1 MGQGYYEIIGKGN
14 KMKLVSFSRLGK
26 ARFGAVV
33 KDGVIDLT
41 GKLDPDVNTIKELIS
56 LHMEDQA
63 EEFIAGKNKD
73 LSFSDFIFL
82 PVIPDPEK
90 IMCVGLNYVEHK
102 KETGRPDVDNPTIF
116 TRFADSQ
123 VAHMQPMIK
132 PDNSD
137 RFDYEAE
144 MAIIIGKGGR
154 FISEDEALNHIA
166 GYACYNDGSIRNY
179 QRHTSQYTPGKT
191 FPGTGGFG
199 PYMVT
204 PSEVGDYRK
213 LPIELRLN
221 GNIMQKATLAD
232 LIFPIPRLISY
243 ISEFT
248 ALSSGDV
255 IVTGTPGGVGDKRNP
270 PVYMVP
276 GDIVEVDIG
285 ILGILRNPIIAAPK
299 L

>member
-1 MGQGYYEIIGKGN
+1 
-14 KMKLVSFSRLGK
+14 MKLLSFTRLGK
-26 ARFGAVV
+26 TGFGAVV
-33 KDGVIDLT
+33 SGGIIDLT
-41 GKLDPDVNTIKELIS
+41 GKIDPDVNTIKELIS
-56 LHMEDQA
+56 LDMEDQA
-63 EEFIAGKNKD
+63 EEYIAGKTKD
-73 LSFSDFIFL
+73 LSFSDISFL

-90 IMCVGLNYVEHK
+90 IMCIGLNYLEHK

-123 VAHMQPMIK
+123 VAHLQPMIK

-154 FISEDEALNHIA
+154 FISEDESLNHIA

-179 QRHTSQYTPGKT
+179 QRHTSQFTPGKT

-204 PSEVGDYRK
+204 PSEVGDYTK

-276 GDIVEVDIG
+276 GDVVEVDIG
-285 ILGILRNPIIAAPK
+285 LLGIL
-299 L
+299 

>member
-1 MGQGYYEIIGKGN
+1 
-14 KMKLVSFSRLGK
+14 MKLLSFTRLGK
-26 ARFGAVV
+26 IGFGAVV
-33 KDGVIDLT
+33 KDGIIDLT
-41 GKLDPDVNTIKELIS
+41 GKLDPEINSIKELIS
-56 LHMEDQA
+56 LNMEDEA
-63 EEFIAGKNKD
+63 EEYIAGKTKD
-73 LSFSDFIFL
+73 LSFSDFTFL
-82 PVIPDPEK
+82 PVIPNPEK
-90 IMCVGLNYVEHK
+90 IMCIGLNYLEHK

-123 VAHMQPMIK
+123 VAHLQPLIK
-132 PDNSD
+132 PDKSD

-144 MAIIIGKGGR
+144 MAIVIGKGGR
-154 FISEDEALNHIA
+154 FISEKDALNHIA
-166 GYACYNDGSIRNY
+166 GYSCYNDGSVRNY
-179 QRHTSQYTPGKT
+179 QRHTSQFTPGKN

-199 PYMVT
+199 PYLVT

-221 GNIMQKATLAD
+221 GNVMQKATLDD

-276 GDIVEVDIG
+276 GDIVEVNIG
-285 ILGILRNPIIAAPK
+285 LLGALKNPVIAAPK
-299 L
+299 LLSLIHI